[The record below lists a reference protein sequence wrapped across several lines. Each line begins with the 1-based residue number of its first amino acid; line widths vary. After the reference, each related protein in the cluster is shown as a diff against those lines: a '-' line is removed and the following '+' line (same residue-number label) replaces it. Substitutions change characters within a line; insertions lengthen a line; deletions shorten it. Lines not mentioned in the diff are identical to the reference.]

1 MGFLGRVENLT
12 DFSDFKEIWFYR
24 IFDLGSLGSHWKSW
38 MGFLGRVENLTD
50 FSDFLKRWFYRI
62 FDFGSLGSL

>member
-24 IFDLGSLGSHWKSW
+24 IFELGSLGSHSEVLDGISWKS
-38 MGFLGRVENLTD
+38 GEPD
-50 FSDFLKRWFYRI
+50 
-62 FDFGSLGSL
+62 